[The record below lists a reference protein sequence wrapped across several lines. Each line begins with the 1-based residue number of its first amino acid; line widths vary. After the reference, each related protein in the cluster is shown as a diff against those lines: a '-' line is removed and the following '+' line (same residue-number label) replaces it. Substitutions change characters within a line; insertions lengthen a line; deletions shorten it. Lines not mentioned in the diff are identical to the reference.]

1 MKKANNRHGFTVGA
15 FIFFGIVIL
24 AIAMLTLG
32 GHKKF
37 FEKTITLSAIF
48 NDITGLQK
56 GNNIWFYGVKI
67 GTVDRVK
74 ILGPSK
80 VEVVMK
86 IQDGE
91 KNYILKDSKAKIGAD
106 GLIGNKIVIIY
117 GGTPGMPVV
126 KSGDLLQTDAPLN
139 SAEMMNTLDESNK
152 NLSAITSDFKIVSR
166 KLANGEGTVG
176 DLLTNDS
183 MARHLEATAIL
194 MQKASDNI
202 QLLTANLADY
212 TSKMQR
218 KGALTYDLVNDTLF
232 YARLKAASLQIH
244 EASENAKELTN
255 NLKDVSYRLRD
266 SSNLAGVVFQD
277 QKTAGNL
284 RTAVENI
291 QSGTKK
297 FDEDMEALQHNF
309 LFRGFFRK
317 RAKQQQQKQD
327 VQKNTT
333 VAKNY

>member
-1 MKKANNRHGFTVGA
+1 MKKTQNERGFTVGA

-24 AIAMLTLG
+24 VIAMLTLG
-32 GHKKF
+32 GHKRF
-37 FEKTITLSAIF
+37 FEKTISLSAIF
-48 NDITGLQK
+48 NDVTGLQK
-56 GNNIWFYGVKI
+56 GNNIWYSGVKI

-74 ILGPSK
+74 ILGESK
-80 VEVVMK
+80 VEVLMK
-86 IQDGE
+86 IQKNE
-91 KNYILKDSKAKIGAD
+91 KDFILKDSKAKIGVD
-106 GLIGNKIVIIY
+106 GLIGNKIIIIY
-117 GGTPGMPVV
+117 GGTRGIAPIQ
-126 KSGDLLQTDAPLN
+126 SGDILQTDAPLN

-176 DLLTNDS
+176 ELITNDS
-183 MARHLEATAIL
+183 IAKHLETTAVL
-194 MQKASDNI
+194 MQRASDNI
-202 QLLTANLADY
+202 QMLTANIAHY

-218 KGALTYDLVNDTLF
+218 KGALTYELVNDTLF
-232 YARLKAASLQIH
+232 YSKLKNASLQIH

-277 QKTAGNL
+277 QKTAENL
-284 RTAVENI
+284 RTAMENI

-317 RAKQQQQKQD
+317 RAKQQQGL
-327 VQKNTT
+327 QKNTT
-333 VAKNY
+333 AAKNY